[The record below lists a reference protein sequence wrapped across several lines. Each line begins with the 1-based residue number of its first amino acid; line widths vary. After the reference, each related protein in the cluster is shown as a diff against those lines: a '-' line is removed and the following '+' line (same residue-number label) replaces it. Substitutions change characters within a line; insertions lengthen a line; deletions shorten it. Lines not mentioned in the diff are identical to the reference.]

1 MGRHSR
7 WTFLELSATQFRT
20 HYGSLRVG
28 YLLLGKK
35 ELGMF
40 FVGKEKKKETK
51 KKGKEKRREI
61 GRSLDQ
67 KVYSGETVTDC
78 TIFVLIEA
86 CT

>member
-28 YLLLGKK
+28 YLLLGEERIGDVYCWLRK
-35 ELGMF
+35 EER
-40 FVGKEKKKETK
+40 KK

-61 GRSLDQ
+61 GRNLDQ

>member
-28 YLLLGKK
+28 YLLLGEERIGDVYCWQRKEERKK
-35 ELGMF
+35 
-40 FVGKEKKKETK
+40 KRKREKKRN
-51 KKGKEKRREI
+51 RRN
-61 GRSLDQ
+61 LDQ

-78 TIFVLIEA
+78 TFFILIEA

>member
-1 MGRHSR
+1 M
-7 WTFLELSATQFRT
+7 
-20 HYGSLRVG
+20 
-28 YLLLGKK
+28 
-35 ELGMF
+35 GMF
-40 FVGKEKKKETK
+40 IVGKEKKKERK

-61 GRSLDQ
+61 GRNLDQ